1 METEEQE
8 EFESFL
14 SQSYSDNFLSKELK
28 NIMAQ
33 QKQENTIWLSSG
45 FVILPIIGEYGQLW
59 WLYDHNWML
68 ILVWYTRFGSSNWH
82 QLLKYHGNGQVPQHG
97 PNPEV
102 RTYPTS
108 PTSQPKPTQSSQPKK
123 KKSAS
128 KKKKK

>member
-59 WLYDHNWML
+59 
-68 ILVWYTRFGSSNWH
+68 
-82 QLLKYHGNGQVPQHG
+82 
-97 PNPEV
+97 
-102 RTYPTS
+102 
-108 PTSQPKPTQSSQPKK
+108 
-123 KKSAS
+123 
-128 KKKKK
+128 